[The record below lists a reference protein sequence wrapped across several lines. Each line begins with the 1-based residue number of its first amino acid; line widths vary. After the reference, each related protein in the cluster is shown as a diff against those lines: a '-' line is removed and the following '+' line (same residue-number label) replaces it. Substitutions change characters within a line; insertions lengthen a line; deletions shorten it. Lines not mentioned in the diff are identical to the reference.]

1 MMLSSTVGFYTVK
14 VSAIFIMSFLYF
26 LVGSILS
33 VLLNDAIPEKDLHT
47 LSTPRLVGLLGVI
60 FGSIGVVFY
69 VVRILIKRMPFF
81 LDGVYG
87 FKYSLLQE
95 AAGGMIIG
103 YTMYAY
109 LHRLKGLMDELERR
123 LRPGKREKRRPAIAE

>member
-1 MMLSSTVGFYTVK
+1 M
-14 VSAIFIMSFLYF
+14 
-26 LVGSILS
+26 
-33 VLLNDAIPEKDLHT
+33 
-47 LSTPRLVGLLGVI
+47 I

-109 LHRLKGLMDELERR
+109 LHRLKALMDELERR
-123 LRPGKREKRRPAIAE
+123 LRPGKREKRRPTIAE